1 MQCTL
6 SESRPEIFYQNKL
19 GGGGGGGC
27 NIYISYVNFRNLCF
41 APGFCCVPFNHDKAK
56 LVQDQISLPASNME
70 QAELPLHQYY
80 QCLYRSVFTSA
91 LFEFKCCYGSTALAQ
106 STFRVCIHKV
116 VQNCP

>member
-1 MQCTL
+1 MLILETSVL
-6 SESRPEIFYQNKL
+6 LRD
-19 GGGGGGGC
+19 
-27 NIYISYVNFRNLCF
+27 F
-41 APGFCCVPFNHDKAK
+41 AASLLIMIKAK
-56 LVQDQISLPASNME
+56 LVQDQISLPALNME